1 MVLVGVAADGL
12 VGEAEAG
19 EVEFSVV
26 ESLGDGVFEV
36 AAEVHVELA
45 QVEVH
50 VGSCG
55 VECVLAELVVEE
67 FVDVERGVLVVV
79 AGLGCFGAGEHE
91 SVGEVHFVGF
101 EHFGVV
107 GPVAHV
113 VGVDDQ
119 VQAVAS
125 GFGFQVGDLH
135 ADFQEFALIG
145 VEAGGFGV
153 DP

>member
-1 MVLVGVAADGL
+1 M
-12 VGEAEAG
+12 
-19 EVEFSVV
+19 V

-91 SVGEVHFVGF
+91 PVGEVHF
-101 EHFGVV
+101 GVH

-135 ADFQEFALIG
+135 ADFQEFALLG
-145 VEAGGFGV
+145 VDAGGFGV